1 MKAPY
6 LGRLRLRW
14 CKRCNLPLLTKRCA
28 ICGEPGESV
37 PITPPGDVRPAFAR
51 DVEIINR
58 AAEKQFG
65 TRLLSEDRLAV
76 LNRTPGEDM
85 LDEIIADGTV
95 LGALRYDFER
105 GYVLMPSPAGAQR
118 LIKGGKGYVE
128 VAPDV
133 EPFLAKGASVL
144 LPGVTG
150 FDPEIRR
157 EDEVIVTCG
166 GRAIAVGKARM
177 NAEEAASRRKGMFVK
192 VRRYCGDVKD
202 ELPGGKSWEDAVK
215 ANRRVIE
222 NYEREAVRF
231 IREIAEK
238 SRRPVIVAFSGGKD
252 SLATLLLVKKALG
265 EATALVVD
273 TGVEFPETMKFAEEA
288 VKAVGAELLVARA
301 GDRFWRGVEYF
312 GFPGRDYRW
321 CCKVVKLGPTARVI
335 REHFPDGCLTFIG
348 QRRYESE
355 TRAASRRVWRNPW
368 LRSQLAASP
377 IQEWTALHVWLFLLK
392 EGVAFNPLYQEG
404 NYRLGCWLCP
414 GSEMAEI
421 AMLRQ
426 SHPELWEKLRD
437 VLARQGFSE
446 AEFLHGLWRW
456 RHLPKGQE
464 QLAKKVGLGARR
476 RRVRFRYTIERRN
489 NELLARTRFSAAF
502 EDIAGFARTLGIKT
516 ESNDFIEVE
525 GIRFYRGGIA
535 EAVAGDRSTLKE
547 KVRRMQ
553 GVIERAEHCLACG
566 VCVAQCR
573 GDAIEIEEKAR
584 ITERCTSCGACHER
598 CPLVRYLVAKAEVVF
613 EDAQA

>member
-1 MKAPY
+1 MQ
-6 LGRLRLRW
+6 
-14 CKRCNLPLLTKRCA
+14 CNLPLLTKRCA
-28 ICGEPGESV
+28 ICGDPGESV
-37 PITPPGDVRPAFAR
+37 AITPPGDVRPAFAR

-65 TRLLSEDRLAV
+65 TRLLSEDSLVV
-76 LNRTPGEDM
+76 LNRAPGEDV
-85 LDEIIADGTV
+85 LDEIIADGAV
-95 LGALRYDFER
+95 LGALRYDFEK

-118 LIKGGKGYVE
+118 LVKGGKGYVE

-144 LPGVTG
+144 LPGVVD

-157 EDEVIVTCG
+157 GDEVIVTCR
-166 GRAIAVGKARM
+166 GRAIAVGKAKM
-177 NAEEAASRRKGMFVK
+177 SAEEAASRTKGMFVK
-192 VRRYCGDVKD
+192 VRRYSGEAKD
-202 ELPGGKSWEDAVK
+202 ELPGGRNWEDAVR
-215 ANRRVIE
+215 ANQQVIAS
-222 NYEREAVRF
+222 YEREAVRF

-238 SRRPVIVAFSGGKD
+238 SRKPVIVAFSGGKD

-273 TGVEFPETMKFAEEA
+273 TGVEFPETIRFAEEA
-288 VKAVGAELLVARA
+288 ARAIGAELLVARA

-321 CCKVVKLGPTARVI
+321 CCKVVKLGPTAKVI
-335 REHFPDGCLTFIG
+335 KEHFPQGCLAFIG

-355 TRAASRRVWRNPW
+355 ARAASRRVWRNPW

-437 VLARQGFSE
+437 LLAKQGFGE

-456 RHLPKGQE
+456 RTLPRGQE
-464 QLAKKVGLGARR
+464 QLARKAGLRVRR
-476 RRVRFRYTIERRN
+476 RRARFVYTLERGE
-489 NELLARTRFSAAF
+489 ELLARTRFSAAF
-502 EDIAGFARTLGIKT
+502 EDIASFARALGIKT

-525 GIRFYRGGIA
+525 GIRFYRDGVA
-535 EAVAGDRSTLKE
+535 VAVAGDRATLQE

-573 GDAIEIEEKAR
+573 YNAIEIKEKAK
-584 ITERCTSCGACHER
+584 ITERCSACGACHER

-613 EDAQA
+613 EDAQD

>member
-14 CKRCNLPLLTKRCA
+14 CRRCNLPLLTRRCA
-28 ICGEPGESV
+28 ICSSSGESV
-37 PITPPGDVRPAFAR
+37 PITPPGDVRPAFPR
-51 DVEIINR
+51 DVEVINR
-58 AAEKQFG
+58 TAEKQFG
-65 TRLLSEDRLAV
+65 TPLLYEDRVAV
-76 LNRTPGEDM
+76 LNRAPGEDV
-85 LDEIIADGTV
+85 LDEIVADGAV

-105 GYVLMPSPAGAQR
+105 GYVLLPSLEGAQR
-118 LIKGGKGYVE
+118 LVRGGKRFVE
-128 VAPDV
+128 VYPEV
-133 EPFLAKGASVL
+133 EDYLARGASVL
-144 LPGVTG
+144 LPGVRR
-150 FDPEIRR
+150 FDRGIDRG
-157 EDEVIVTCG
+157 DEVIVTCG
-166 GRAIAVGKARM
+166 GRAIAVGRARLS
-177 NAEEAASRRKGMFVK
+177 AEEAASREKGMFVK
-192 VRRYCGDVKD
+192 LRRRGTPREVA
-202 ELPGGKSWEDAVK
+202 EGSASWEEAVS
-215 ANRRVIE
+215 ANERVIDS
-222 NYEREAVRF
+222 YEREAVRF
-231 IREIAEK
+231 IRELSARVQK
-238 SRRPVIVAFSGGKD
+238 PVVVAFSGGKD
-252 SLATLLLVKKALG
+252 SLVTLLLVKKALG

-273 TGVEFPETMKFAEEA
+273 TGVEFPETMRFAEEA
-288 VKAVGAELLVARA
+288 TRAVGAELLVARA
-301 GDRFWRGVEYF
+301 GERFWRGVEYF

-355 TRAASRRVWRNPW
+355 ARAASRRVWRNPW

-566 VCVAQCR
+566 VCIAQCR